1 LTHRLYCYIFR
12 EELFRRLKPRA
23 FLLFFDT
30 VNVVSFLR
38 YRVQYWQ
45 PGKNRR
51 GAYRMVEGK
60 MYKRVPVEESVG
72 MVLGHDVTRIVPGEF
87 KGPGFKK
94 GHIIK
99 DEDIPALLD
108 MGKKHVYILELGEAM
123 VHENDAAERIA
134 RAAAGKNIK
143 LTGPSEGRIDF
154 IAAGPGLLKI
164 NVDALL
170 QINMINEVILVTMH
184 TNQQVASG
192 NRVAGTRIIP
202 LVTQDSIVSKVEQIC
217 GDNFPVIDVKPF
229 RSLDVGLIT
238 TGNEVYSG
246 RITDKFGPVIEAKF
260 AELGCRVVEQVF
272 VPDEIDRTV
281 QAIHDFVGKGV
292 DLIALTGGMSVDPDD
307 QTPAAIK
314 AAGAEVVIYGVP
326 VLPGAMFML
335 ARIGDIP
342 VVGLPGCVLYYRAT
356 IFDLIIPRIVAGEE
370 VTAQDIIR
378 LGHGGFCPIC
388 KECRYPMCPFGKG
401 Y

>member
-1 LTHRLYCYIFR
+1 
-12 EELFRRLKPRA
+12 
-23 FLLFFDT
+23 
-30 VNVVSFLR
+30 
-38 YRVQYWQ
+38 
-45 PGKNRR
+45 
-51 GAYRMVEGK
+51 MVEGK
-60 MYKRVPVEESVG
+60 MYKRVSVEESVG
-72 MVLGHDVTRIVPGEF
+72 MVLSHDVTRIVPGEF

-99 DEDIPALLD
+99 AEDIPALLD
-108 MGKKHVYILELGEAM
+108 MGKKHVYILELGEGM
-123 VHENDAAERIA
+123 VHENDAADRIA
-134 RAAAGKNIK
+134 RVAAGKNIK
-143 LTGPSEGRIDF
+143 LTPPSEGRINF
-154 IAAGPGLLKI
+154 AAAGPGLLKI

-192 NRVAGTRIIP
+192 IQVAGTRIIP
-202 LVTQDSIVSKVEQIC
+202 LVTQDLIVSKVEQIC
-217 GDNFPVIDVKPF
+217 RDNFPVIDVKPF

-260 AELGCRVVEQVF
+260 AELGCRVVKQVF
-272 VPDEIDRTV
+272 VPDEIDQTV
-281 QAIHDFVGKGV
+281 QAIHDFLAKGV

-307 QTPAAIK
+307 QTPAAIR

-335 ARIGDIP
+335 ARIGDVP
-342 VVGLPGCVLYYRAT
+342 VVGLPGCVLYYHAT

-370 VTAQDIIR
+370 VTAQDIIQ
-378 LGHGGFCPIC
+378 LGHGGFCQLC
-388 KECRYPMCPFGKG
+388 KECRYPVCPFGKSC
-401 Y
+401 

>member
-1 LTHRLYCYIFR
+1 MA
-12 EELFRRLKPRA
+12 EA
-23 FLLFFDT
+23 
-30 VNVVSFLR
+30 
-38 YRVQYWQ
+38 
-45 PGKNRR
+45 
-51 GAYRMVEGK
+51 K
-60 MYKRVPVEESVG
+60 MYKSVPVEESIG
-72 MVLGHDVTRIVPGEF
+72 MVLSHDVTRIVPGEF

-94 GHIIK
+94 GHIVRA
-99 DEDIPALLD
+99 EDIAALLD
-108 MGKKHVYILELGEAM
+108 MGKKHVYILELGEGM

-134 RAAAGKNIK
+134 RGAAGKNIK
-143 LTGPSEGRIDF
+143 LTPPSEGRINF
-154 IAAGPGLLKI
+154 MAAGPGLLKI
-164 NVDALL
+164 NVDALE

-184 TNQQVASG
+184 TNQQVESG
-192 NRVAGTRIIP
+192 NPVAGTRIIP
-202 LVTQDSIVSKVEQIC
+202 LVTQDLIVCKVEEIC
-217 GDNFPVIDVKPF
+217 RNNFPVIDVKPF

-246 RITDKFGPVIEAKF
+246 RISDKFGPVIKAKF
-260 AELGCRVVEQVF
+260 AELGCEVVKQVF

-281 QAIHDFVGKGV
+281 QAIHDFVGEHV

-307 QTPAAIK
+307 QTPAAIR

-342 VVGLPGCVLYYRAT
+342 VVGLPGCVLYYHAT
-356 IFDLIIPRIVAGEE
+356 IFDLIIPRIVAGED

-378 LGHGGFCPIC
+378 LGHGGFCPVC
-388 KECRYPMCPFGKG
+388 KECRYPICPFGKS